1 MMWRVLVMTTLLAGF
16 AAAQEAAPPPDGST
30 VAPAK
35 RELVLQIIAIIEPAK
50 LTGEIET
57 ALIADLERRYPQI
70 LEQVVPGFTRPEE
83 ESARSAHDRAVAE
96 SFQRVAKRFRTL
108 YMERIQLA
116 QILEEIYVPL
126 YDKYYTDAELQDL
139 LAFYR
144 TPTGGKTLRVTAQ
157 LVQEA
162 MDGSNA
168 RLMPQLL
175 GILQE
180 VMEEEKAAWPKPEPP
195 QEQVPKDAPS
205 DPPPPA
211 AGGHL

>member
-1 MMWRVLVMTTLLAGF
+1 MWRVLLLLGMLAGL
-16 AAAQEAAPPPDGST
+16 AGAQETASPPDGSA

-50 LTGEIET
+50 LNGEIET

-70 LEQVVPGFTRPEE
+70 LEQVVPGLTRPEDE
-83 ESARSAHDRAVAE
+83 PGREAHDRAVTE
-96 SFQRVAKRFRTL
+96 SFQRVAKRFREL
-108 YMERIQLA
+108 YVERIQIA
-116 QILEEIYVPL
+116 RILEEIYVPL
-126 YDKYYTDAELQDL
+126 YDRYYTDAELQDL

-144 TPTGGKTLRVTAQ
+144 TPTGGKTLRIMTQ

-168 RLMPQLL
+168 LLMPRLL

-180 VMEEEKAAWPKPEPP
+180 VMEEEKAAWPKPEAP
-195 QEQVPKDAPS
+195 QDQAPEDAPEN
-205 DPPPPA
+205 PPPPA
-211 AGGHL
+211 AGSHS

>member
-1 MMWRVLVMTTLLAGF
+1 MMWRVLVVTAFLAGF
-16 AAAQEAAPPPDGST
+16 AAAQEAAPPPTGSP
-30 VAPAK
+30 VSPAK

-70 LEQVVPGFTRPEE
+70 LAQVVPGLTRPEE

-108 YMERIQLA
+108 YEERIQLA
-116 QILEEIYVPL
+116 QILEEIYMPL

-139 LAFYR
+139 LTFYR
-144 TPTGGKTLRVTAQ
+144 TPTGGKTLRVTTQ

-162 MDGSNA
+162 VDGSNA

-175 GILQE
+175 GIFQE

-195 QEQVPKDAPS
+195 REQTPKDAPVE
-205 DPPPPA
+205 PPPPA
-211 AGGHL
+211 AGAHL